1 MRRSVATAHQDANN
15 QNSNNSLKH
24 KLIFLLAASL
34 PLTALAHEGHVHGPG
49 ESEQVTTGPVVLTDE
64 AIKNLDVQSLEATI
78 APLQRTIG
86 MIGRIEGLPE
96 RLAKIAPRTEGRI
109 AEILVKLGDRVTAGQ
124 PVLRFEPRT
133 VGNPPVSLT
142 SPING
147 FVVRQE
153 ASLGQALSP
162 DIVLVEVADYS
173 QVLARGMTFESPDL
187 SLIKPGQHARVH
199 LDVFPDRAFEG
210 KVQRLDVGLERESR
224 TFEVYVLLDNPELQ
238 LRPNMQATISIAIG
252 EPEELLAV
260 PQRAVLGDLGNLF
273 VFVRDG
279 NTFERRNV
287 VLGMKSG
294 EQVEVLEGVLPGD
307 NVVTKSPYQLQ
318 FATTPAKETEA
329 AADEQ
334 GSADHNHLQPW
345 VYGIGGLLLGGLLVA
360 LTRRRGSEGPQL
372 Q

>member
-1 MRRSVATAHQDANN
+1 
-15 QNSNNSLKH
+15 L
-24 KLIFLLAASL
+24 LPLAAG
-34 PLTALAHEGHVHGPG
+34 AHEGHVHGPG
-49 ESEQVTTGPVVLTDE
+49 ETETVQTGPVVLADE
-64 AIKNLDVQSLEATI
+64 AIKNLGVQTVEAGV
-78 APLQRTIG
+78 APLRRTIG

-96 RLAKIAPRTEGRI
+96 RLAKIAPRAEGRV

-133 VGNPPVSLT
+133 VGNPPVILN

-153 ASLGQALSP
+153 ASLGQALNP
-162 DIVLVEVADYS
+162 DTVLMEVADYS

-187 SLIKPGQHARVH
+187 SLIKPGQNATVR
-199 LDVFPDRAFEG
+199 LDVFRDRTFEG

-238 LRPNMQATISIAIG
+238 LRPNMQASVSIAIG
-252 EPEELLAV
+252 DPQEVLAV

-287 VLGMKSG
+287 VIGMKAG
-294 EQVEVLEGVLPGD
+294 DQVEIVEGVLPGD
-307 NVVTKSPYQLQ
+307 NVVTEGHYQLQ
-318 FATTPAKETEA
+318 FATTAKKEAAPADEHGHSHDEGAKGALAGKHLPGWAWGVGGLVLGALMMALMRNRGSEA
-329 AADEQ
+329 AA
-334 GSADHNHLQPW
+334 
-345 VYGIGGLLLGGLLVA
+345 
-360 LTRRRGSEGPQL
+360 
-372 Q
+372 

>member
-1 MRRSVATAHQDANN
+1 M
-15 QNSNNSLKH
+15 KH
-24 KLIFLLAASL
+24 KFAVLLSALL
-34 PLTALAHEGHVHGPG
+34 PLAALAHEGHVHGPG
-49 ESEQVTTGPVVLTDE
+49 ETEAVQTGPVVLTDE
-64 AIKNLDVQSLEATI
+64 AIKNLGVATVEAGVT
-78 APLQRTIG
+78 PLQRTIG

-96 RLAKIAPRTEGRI
+96 RLAKIAPRAEGRV

-133 VGNPPVSLT
+133 VGNPPVILT

-153 ASLGQALSP
+153 ASLGQALGP
-162 DIVLVEVADYS
+162 DTMLMEVADYT

-187 SLIKPGQHARVH
+187 SLIKPGQSARVR
-199 LDVFPDRAFEG
+199 LDVFPDRIFEG

-238 LRPNMQATISIAIG
+238 LRPNMQASVSIAIG
-252 EPEELLAV
+252 DPQEVLAA

-279 NTFERRNV
+279 NSFERRNV

-294 EQVEVLEGVLPGD
+294 DQVEVVEGVLPGD
-307 NVVTKSPYQLQ
+307 NVVTEGHYQLQ
-318 FATTPAKETEA
+318 FATGPKKEEPA
-329 AADEQ
+329 AADEH
-334 GSADHNHLQPW
+334 GHSHGAEGATAGKHLPGW
-345 VYGIGGLLLGGLLVA
+345 AWGIGGLVLGA
-360 LTRRRGSEGPQL
+360 LMMALMRGRNSEATA
-372 Q
+372 